1 MNKKIITIAEIVFAL
16 VFVVMLAIFMA
27 TINSKGNDANTNL
40 VNTLEST
47 TGTSISNYENL
58 DKVKGTV
65 VENAV
70 KNYTTIS
77 STSKIT
83 IAVQTRAMAKTGSE
97 YLYALYGYDG
107 VGNTHPAYNAKST
120 YDWYINP
127 TADFLVEVIKNN
139 NDVAVGIA
147 FKQIDGT
154 NSTMDNDEKEKVTEY
169 LTTNDNL
176 GSTENNG
183 IPTHKGGTLAM
194 PGSTD
199 STT

>member
-27 TINSKGNDANTNL
+27 TINSKGNDANTQL
-40 VNTLEST
+40 VNTLETT
-47 TGTSISNYENL
+47 TGTSIQNYENL

-77 STSKIT
+77 SNAKVT
-83 IAVQTRAMAKTGSE
+83 IAVQTKDMDAAG
-97 YLYALYGYDG
+97 LGYALYGYDG
-107 VGNTHPAYNAKST
+107 KGDTHPSYNAKST
-120 YDWYINP
+120 DSWYINP

-147 FKQIDGT
+147 FKQVDGSKSIDYTSIKTIIIGT
-154 NSTMDNDEKEKVTEY
+154 ANESKNSDPDAEKDGK
-169 LTTNDNL
+169 
-176 GSTENNG
+176 
-183 IPTHKGGTLAM
+183 PTIK
-194 PGSTD
+194 
-199 STT
+199 